1 MAMNEQL
8 LGSCSPVTGEQGRD
22 EAEAPSLWFCTHV
35 RLCAALPPSMVV
47 LGAAAASPWSRPCQF
62 APLPV
67 KFSEQRTEGG
77 NRRPY
82 QLVLKPIYPGFDDWK
97 GL

>member
-47 LGAAAASPWSRPCQF
+47 LGAAAASPRPGPASLLRCQSSSLSRG
-62 APLPV
+62 
-67 KFSEQRTEGG
+67 QRG

>member
-67 KFSEQRTEGG
+67 KFSEQRTEGESATVPAG
-77 NRRPY
+77 AEAHISWFR
-82 QLVLKPIYPGFDDWK
+82 
-97 GL
+97 